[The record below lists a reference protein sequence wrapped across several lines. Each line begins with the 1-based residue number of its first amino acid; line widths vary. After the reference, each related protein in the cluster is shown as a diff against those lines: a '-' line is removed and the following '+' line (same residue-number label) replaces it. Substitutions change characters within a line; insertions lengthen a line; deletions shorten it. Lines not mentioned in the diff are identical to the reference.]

1 MPKYKLEIEFDTED
15 DLRAYLGGET
25 RAAAPAP
32 AEPAREP
39 EAHSPSVAQTKADDG
54 DSDEIT
60 DDVDADGL
68 PYDPEIHADPK
79 SFTAKGTWRSKRGK
93 SKEADEARA
102 AFKAAGGAEAAPETT
117 PAATPAMP
125 GMPGA
130 AKAAP
135 APVSF
140 DQMLDKTLGMMQRGK
155 IDADGVTALY
165 AKLGIPDPSALETN
179 ESYRAALFAE
189 LCAIEPELA

>member
-25 RAAAPAP
+25 RAA
-32 AEPAREP
+32 EPAREP
-39 EAHSPSVAQTKADDG
+39 EAHSPSVAQTETKADDG
-54 DSDEIT
+54 DEIT

-102 AFKAAGGAEAAPETT
+102 AFKAAGGAEAAPET
-117 PAATPAMP
+117 TPAMP